1 MSSRLDFRV
10 AKLERAPGAG
20 GVDLRVFATVAEAD
34 ADIRPAG
41 PEAMKV
47 VHIIAGVYRAP
58 GPT

>member
-1 MSSRLDFRV
+1 MSGRLDRRLTM
-10 AKLERAPGAG
+10 LERAPGAG
-20 GVDLRVFATVAEAD
+20 GVDFRVFATLAEAD

-47 VHIIAGVYRAP
+47 VHIITGVYRAP